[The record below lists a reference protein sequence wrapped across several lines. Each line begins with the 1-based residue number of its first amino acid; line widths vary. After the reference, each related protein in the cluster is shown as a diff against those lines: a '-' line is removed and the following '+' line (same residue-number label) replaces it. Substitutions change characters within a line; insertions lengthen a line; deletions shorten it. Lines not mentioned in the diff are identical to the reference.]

1 MRAPGTISGEDR
13 YQEFDDNQVA
23 EFVLGTLSHDQRAV
37 FINRLRI
44 DPSLAMAV
52 RRWEAR
58 LLPSSDE
65 ITTDEA
71 QRAANQNTEQ
81 ALYKAPEQPAAWWS
95 SLAVW
100 QAASAVC
107 LAAVLLLGASLLA
120 LQRGTDRF
128 SPVFVGRVAGNPDI
142 VQLLVA
148 YDPAR
153 SVLKINRTQ
162 GGPGQGRDFE
172 LWLISVGNPPASLG
186 LLARDRISE
195 ITVPDGLAARM
206 DNAVLAISDEPAG
219 GSSSGQAIGAVL
231 ATGNLV
237 RL

>member
-1 MRAPGTISGEDR
+1 
-13 YQEFDDNQVA
+13 
-23 EFVLGTLSHDQRAV
+23 
-37 FINRLRI
+37 
-44 DPSLAMAV
+44 MAV

-58 LLPSSDE
+58 LLPLSDE
-65 ITTDEA
+65 ITPDEP
-71 QRAANQNTEQ
+71 QRAANQNAEKTLNKEPENQ
-81 ALYKAPEQPAAWWS
+81 ASWWS

-120 LQRGTDRF
+120 LQREADRF
-128 SPVFVGRVAGNPDI
+128 SPSFVGRVAGNPDI

-172 LWLISVGNPPASLG
+172 LWLISVGKPPASLG

-195 ITVPDGLAARM
+195 ISVPDGLAVLM

-219 GSSSGQAIGAVL
+219 GSFSGQATGAVL